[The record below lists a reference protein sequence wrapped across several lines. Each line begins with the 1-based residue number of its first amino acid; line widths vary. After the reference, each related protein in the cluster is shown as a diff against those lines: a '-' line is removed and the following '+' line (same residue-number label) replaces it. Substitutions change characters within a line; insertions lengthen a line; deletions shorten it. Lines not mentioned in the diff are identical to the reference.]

1 MPWTDDALGGRCCWA
16 AGVLLAMLADA
27 DRAVR
32 GRRRGAWAGSEHA
45 QDARRCVD
53 GQPKRREPRVGAT
66 RGRSSGLAAARPRR
80 MAVVMR
86 GGALRSGMYGRS
98 KTKEKGL
105 DEWHEGRPRG
115 GGLPV
120 ADAAAAAGEW
130 YEDGCADDDAGG
142 QKGNS
147 TTFGEDGEK
156 ETTTLAKRRRW
167 AKMANEAA
175 QASRYLYCLVDKA
188 TGDSRVQ
195 QRCAGAGSR

>member
-1 MPWTDDALGGRCCWA
+1 MSGTK
-16 AGVLLAMLADA
+16 V
-27 DRAVR
+27 
-32 GRRRGAWAGSEHA
+32 
-45 QDARRCVD
+45 
-53 GQPKRREPRVGAT
+53 
-66 RGRSSGLAAARPRR
+66 GLA
-80 MAVVMR
+80 
-86 GGALRSGMYGRS
+86 
-98 KTKEKGL
+98 
-105 DEWHEGRPRG
+105 EGDS
-115 GGLPV
+115 PV

-195 QRCAGAGSR
+195 QRCAGTGYRWYRPKPACRPPAWGCPAAVLHQ